1 MSKFCDP
8 IIVQSAQKTFF
19 ILCKIFVDFP
29 ALRVYNLSSSDE
41 REDLKMNNTLF
52 KYLIKGYNDLAYTHN
67 YIFGFEYKGVVYAV
81 TTYNDILP
89 YILKLDK
96 ASRGAGYAL
105 RFKPTNAQKVMLIAK
120 GAEVVCSATYFNDMV
135 ANLKYN
141 KGEVFE
147 KIITENNG
155 QEWTK
160 DSVPFTIDGDL
171 TVDGV
176 AYQIKYQGATF
187 TNEKILARLTA

>member
-1 MSKFCDP
+1 MNTMFNYL
-8 IIVQSAQKTFF
+8 VNE
-19 ILCKIFVDFP
+19 
-29 ALRVYNLSSSDE
+29 YN
-41 REDLKMNNTLF
+41 RF
-52 KYLIKGYNDLAYTHN
+52 AYTHN

-81 TTYNDILP
+81 TTDNAILP

-96 ASRGAGYAL
+96 ASRGAGYSL
-105 RFKPTNAQKVMLIAK
+105 RFKPTNAQKVLLIAK
-120 GAEVVCSATYFNDMV
+120 GAEVVCSIEYFNEV
-135 ANLKYN
+135 VKELPYN

-155 QEWTK
+155 QTWTK

-187 TNEKILARLTA
+187 TNEKTLARLTT

>member
-1 MSKFCDP
+1 MNTMFNYL
-8 IIVQSAQKTFF
+8 VNE
-19 ILCKIFVDFP
+19 
-29 ALRVYNLSSSDE
+29 YN
-41 REDLKMNNTLF
+41 R
-52 KYLIKGYNDLAYTHN
+52 LAYTHN
-67 YIFGFEYKGVVYAV
+67 YIFGFEYKGLVYAV
-81 TTYNDILP
+81 TTTNEVLP

-96 ASRGAGYAL
+96 ASRGAGLAL
-105 RFKPTNAQKVMLIAK
+105 RFKPTNAQKLLLIAK
-120 GAEVVCSATYFNDMV
+120 GAEVVCSIEYFNEV
-135 ANLKYN
+135 VKELPYN

-155 QEWTK
+155 QTWTK

-187 TNEKILARLTA
+187 TNEKTLARLTA